1 MKNSFAASAA
11 DMSRLVLAGTSL
23 SALLAGC
30 ASYEPKPIDPQAQ
43 SQEFELRA
51 LAAGPWRLEAL
62 QSEAVRRHP
71 DAAGA
76 AARRQAAEA
85 AIISAGARPNPAF
98 SASAQNNASAEPGA
112 LSWTYG
118 LGVDMPLE
126 VAGKRDLR
134 LARATW
140 LALAAEQTQTE
151 ALWRIQG
158 RARDAYFAAA
168 PIDRMYFER
177 ARIHEDLA
185 KEIDRRLAAGMVG
198 GGEALQARLAAR
210 QAQLAAN
217 DTQRRREEGLRKL
230 AAATGLPARAIEN
243 AELPFDDL
251 GGESLPDPDD
261 VAKIARDALRVRPDV
276 LAALAEYEASQA
288 ALQLEIARQYPDV
301 SIGPGYTWD
310 AGALKWSLGLA
321 LNIPIFDRNRGPI
334 AEAQARRKEAAAAFR
349 AVQEQAIAEI
359 FDAQS
364 TYGQVLR
371 QLRAT
376 ERIAL
381 DQRVRQRAADA
392 AFQAGAVDRLAL
404 LAARLEAAAAETA
417 LEETRLD
424 AHRSVGRVED
434 ALRRTLAPNALKGQP

>member
-1 MKNSFAASAA
+1 
-11 DMSRLVLAGTSL
+11 
-23 SALLAGC
+23 
-30 ASYEPKPIDPQAQ
+30 
-43 SQEFELRA
+43 
-51 LAAGPWRLEAL
+51 
-62 QSEAVRRHP
+62 
-71 DAAGA
+71 
-76 AARRQAAEA
+76 
-85 AIISAGARPNPAF
+85 
-98 SASAQNNASAEPGA
+98 
-112 LSWTYG
+112 
-118 LGVDMPLE
+118 MPLE